1 MKQEEKGMMDLGVL
15 VCNVHGI
22 RQHRGQED
30 RMIEVVEEARRQKR
44 QIVVLTETH
53 FDVADSIRFYEIAEQ
68 KGYTSYSVTRTMKRF
83 DSGSG
88 GVTILVDVKIRAK
101 EVRKSTL
108 EDLLWVCLEVGKEK
122 LYVGGIYLVPNTS
135 SRANKVQDQIA
146 ELEQD
151 LALYRM
157 DGRVL
162 LAGDW
167 NCKIGEIAS
176 DVGDRLWTRQSVSDT
191 SDTRGKHI
199 MDMMNAASMVV
210 LNGIRGTVAQN
221 TFHEWHTAGESR
233 QGINDYIAVSAD
245 MIGITSDLENRYDL
259 RDLFETDHCGL
270 TCTIHLIW
278 YQIILKDQAGREQQQ
293 RKENFRDVSR
303 IVDPQ
308 FWKGLRE
315 GAESELENTLLEME
329 RYREDVGQS
338 WSLLKNGV
346 LSVLREGKRRAKAR
360 KRGKVNGQTEED
372 MIRAQLS
379 VLRTEKKAAAREQ
392 TGGEQTERYR
402 QAVRQMSRLRKQ
414 LQKQWWK
421 EKMKDIEQ
429 CTRERNTQEYWN
441 KIKELA
447 GWRKG
452 GNKKLPEALIDAEGT
467 EKAGTDR
474 LKVAADT
481 FRKLGEDDQNDPDFD
496 FEFAERVRK
505 QVEQLEEEEMTEE
518 EEKVNEGEL
527 EQRGKLGRE
536 ISQKEVNKAID
547 KLKNGKAAGQDA
559 IIAEVLKWAGE
570 SMRHVV
576 WKMCCVAWRTEEV
589 PHEWM
594 QGLVFPLY
602 KDGDDRDL
610 LNYRGIT
617 LLSIVAKVYCSV
629 LTDRLTLFAEREEG
643 IVEEQGG
650 FRPRR
655 GTDDQL
661 FVLTETIRIRTGK
674 VRKLMT
680 QSGELVCGK
689 GCGRKE

>member
-88 GVTILVDVKIRAK
+88 GVTILVDVKIRSK

-308 FWKGLRE
+308 FGKVYE
-315 GAESELENTLLEME
+315 KELS
-329 RYREDVGQS
+329 QS
-338 WSLLKNGV
+338 WKT
-346 LSVLREGKRRAKAR
+346 RYWRW
-360 KRGKVNGQTEED
+360 RG
-372 MIRAQLS
+372 
-379 VLRTEKKAAAREQ
+379 
-392 TGGEQTERYR
+392 TER
-402 QAVRQMSRLRKQ
+402 M
-414 LQKQWWK
+414 W
-421 EKMKDIEQ
+421 
-429 CTRERNTQEYWN
+429 
-441 KIKELA
+441 
-447 GWRKG
+447 G
-452 GNKKLPEALIDAEGT
+452 
-467 EKAGTDR
+467 
-474 LKVAADT
+474 
-481 FRKLGEDDQNDPDFD
+481 
-496 FEFAERVRK
+496 
-505 QVEQLEEEEMTEE
+505 
-518 EEKVNEGEL
+518 
-527 EQRGKLGRE
+527 
-536 ISQKEVNKAID
+536 
-547 KLKNGKAAGQDA
+547 
-559 IIAEVLKWAGE
+559 
-570 SMRHVV
+570 
-576 WKMCCVAWRTEEV
+576 
-589 PHEWM
+589 
-594 QGLVFPLY
+594 
-602 KDGDDRDL
+602 
-610 LNYRGIT
+610 
-617 LLSIVAKVYCSV
+617 
-629 LTDRLTLFAEREEG
+629 
-643 IVEEQGG
+643 
-650 FRPRR
+650 
-655 GTDDQL
+655 
-661 FVLTETIRIRTGK
+661 
-674 VRKLMT
+674 
-680 QSGELVCGK
+680 
-689 GCGRKE
+689 